1 MNKLNSPVLYKA
13 GYLLVVV
20 LVFGSIFT
28 LIVTSFV
35 GYIVTQSQVVNFRY
49 EQQRAADI
57 AEAGLN
63 YYRWFLAHYP
73 SDLTNGTGLPGPY
86 VMTYRDPE
94 GGDIGEYSL
103 DIASS
108 TYCGEVSA
116 IDIESTAH
124 TYANP
129 DAVAVV
135 RGRYTR
141 PSVASYYSITNQ
153 GTYFA
158 SAGTITGPIHSNQ
171 GIRMDKAHNSTV
183 SSGVATW
190 WCDGSNNCSPSQT
203 VNGVYT
209 TSPLSNPALF
219 NFPAAPIDFA
229 GISIGLATMQDK
241 AQNEGGL
248 YFGDSGR
255 EGYHLIFK
263 AGNRVEVRRV
273 NSKQAEP
280 HGFAWGYYMNVLNGT
295 SLIGEYDI
303 DPACPVIFVEDQIWV
318 EGQIDGKVSVAAAD
332 VDSVGVDPSI
342 IINNNLTYGSSDAG
356 LLLVAERDVIIGLE
370 IAENAE
376 INGIFV
382 AQTGNFRRNQYSTA
396 TMPNSWD
403 SHVIKDSLRIN
414 GTIISANKPAY
425 NYSNGFGLQSGFLTV
440 TSTYDINQVYN
451 PPPFTPYT
459 SDVYQFISWR
469 QDG

>member
-1 MNKLNSPVLYKA
+1 MNKIRSFASDKS
-13 GYLLVVV
+13 GYLLVIV
-20 LVFGSIFT
+20 LVFGGIFT

-63 YYRWFLAHYP
+63 YYRWYLAHYP
-73 SDLTNGTGLPGPY
+73 GDFTNGTGLPGPY
-86 VMTYRDPE
+86 VMTYKDPE
-94 GGDIGEYSL
+94 GADIGEYSL
-103 DIASS
+103 SIASS
-108 TYCGEVSA
+108 TYCGEVSTV
-116 IDIESTAH
+116 DIESTAH

-129 DAVAVV
+129 QAVAVV
-135 RGRYTR
+135 RGRYAR

-153 GTYFA
+153 GTYFS

-183 SSGVATW
+183 NSGMATW
-190 WCDGSNNCSPSQT
+190 ACGSAFGCSPTTT

-209 TSPLSNPALF
+209 TSALSNPALF

-229 GISIGLATMQDK
+229 GITIGLATMQDK
-241 AQNEGGL
+241 AQNEGGIYL
-248 YFGDSGR
+248 PDSGGQ
-255 EGYHLIFK
+255 GYHLIFK
-263 AGNRVEVRRV
+263 AGDRVEVRRV
-273 NSKQAEP
+273 NSKRAEP
-280 HGFAWGYYMNVLNGT
+280 HGFAWGYYMNVING
-295 SLIGEYDI
+295 SSFVGEYDI

-318 EGQIDGKVSVAAAD
+318 EGRIDSKVSVAAAD
-332 VDSVGVDPSI
+332 VDTVGEDPSI
-342 IINNNLTYGSSDAG
+342 IIQDNLTYGSSDAG
-356 LLLVAERDVIIGLE
+356 LLMVAERDVIIGLE
-370 IAENAE
+370 ISEAAQL
-376 INGIFV
+376 NGIFV
-382 AQTGNFRRNQYSTA
+382 AQTGNFRRNQYDTGS
-396 TMPNSWD
+396 MPNSWD

-414 GTIISANKPAY
+414 GTIISANRPGY
-425 NYSNGFGLQSGFLTV
+425 NYSSGSTLISGFTTV